1 MRTTIRKAG
10 VACGTALASLAIALS
25 AAAGAGA
32 SNSAIVIG
40 GIGAG
45 SMGDMLMA
53 PLLGGRLQGQ
63 ERVNVNWPA
72 VAGPMTGSG
81 DMTLGASIDI
91 GVTNLTA
98 AINTAL
104 GKLSRDG
111 DGHVINSE
119 KVTVVGLSAGSLVV
133 NEVLRNMIAAGDLTD
148 PDEISFIVVEDSS
161 RQELIK
167 DTKYNSRL
175 DYTYQPAPVTP
186 YDVVVV
192 TGEYDGMADMPDR
205 PWNLLAVANAMV
217 GSVLVHVPVMYSNL
231 SKVPDENITV
241 SENTEGGTTTHYLV
255 PTKVLPLV
263 QVMPFL
269 KFREAELKAKIDKG
283 YSRNDPVTSTAGAN
297 TVVAVEPPAESSTVP
312 ADTDADSPRTVA
324 AAKREAKREARAE
337 AAAARREARAEA
349 KAEAAATRQAKREAR
364 AAARDRNADDSQDSD
379 SSGSSE

>member
-81 DMTLGASIDI
+81 DMSLGASIDI

-111 DGHVINSE
+111 HGHVINGE

-133 NEVLRNMIAAGDLTD
+133 NEVLRNMIAAGELTD

-175 DYTYQPAPVTP
+175 DYTYRPAPVTP

-217 GSVLVHVPVMYSNL
+217 GSVLVHVPVMYSSL

-241 SENTEGGTTTHYLV
+241 TENIKGGTTTHYLV

-269 KFREAELKAKIDKG
+269 KSREAELKAKIDKG

-297 TVVAVEPPAESSTVP
+297 AVVAVEPPAESSVVP
-312 ADTDADSPRTVA
+312 ADTDADSPRAVA
-324 AAKREAKREARAE
+324 AAKRETKREARAE

-379 SSGSSE
+379 SSE

>member
-1 MRTTIRKAG
+1 
-10 VACGTALASLAIALS
+10 
-25 AAAGAGA
+25 
-32 SNSAIVIG
+32 
-40 GIGAG
+40 
-45 SMGDMLMA
+45 
-53 PLLGGRLQGQ
+53 
-63 ERVNVNWPA
+63 
-72 VAGPMTGSG
+72 MTGSG
-81 DMTLGASIDI
+81 DMSLGASIDI

-111 DGHVINSE
+111 HGHVINGE

-133 NEVLRNMIAAGDLTD
+133 NEVLRNMIAAGELTD

-175 DYTYQPAPVTP
+175 DYTYRPAPVTP
-186 YDVVVV
+186 YNVVVV

-217 GSVLVHVPVMYSNL
+217 GSVLVHVPVMYSSL

-241 SENTEGGTTTHYLV
+241 TENIKGGTTTHYLV

-269 KFREAELKAKIDKG
+269 KSREAELKAKIDKG

-297 TVVAVEPPAESSTVP
+297 AVVAVGPVSDQTSPEPAAESSAVP
-312 ADTDADSPRTVA
+312 ANTGSDSVSVPDDDADSPRAVA
-324 AAKREAKREARAE
+324 AATREAKREARAE

-379 SSGSSE
+379 SSE